1 MCTIFEPA
9 FAQLSPAQLKIVGT
23 DLDTYFNEFK
33 NSPQHIELILFTVQL
48 IIPQNNR
55 FERPDAEDFVE
66 KLGVAGRYFSRTI
79 EIVAKLIE
87 ADPSWYQ
94 PWLVRITPELEAHA
108 KKAQC
113 TYLHFSHLAEP
124 PLHMGA
130 WAIYAIAKS
139 VEAALGLSEAP
150 ESWRTATSF
159 APDSDELLIVEFMSQ
174 LILRFLEAHRTESHS

>member
-1 MCTIFEPA
+1 MFTLFEPK
-9 FAQLSPAQLKIVGT
+9 FAQLSPAQTELVGN
-23 DLDTYFNEFK
+23 DLQAYFTNFK

-48 IIPQNNR
+48 LIPQNNR
-55 FERPDAEDFVE
+55 FERADAEAFVE
-66 KLGVAGRYFSRTI
+66 RLGVAGRYFSRVI

-87 ADPSWYQ
+87 VDPSWYQ
-94 PWLVRITPELEAHA
+94 PWLMRITPELEEHA

-139 VEAALGLSEAP
+139 VEDAMGLTEP
-150 ESWRTATSF
+150 PGSWRTATSF
-159 APDSDELLIVEFMSQ
+159 TPGSDELLIVEFMSQ
-174 LILRFLEAHRTESHS
+174 LILRFLEAHRNA